1 MIVLDLTCT
10 KDHRFEG
17 WFASHDDFERQHTN
31 GLVTC
36 PLCATREVRK
46 LPSAP
51 HVQRSSNNHDKTSES
66 MTLESSAS
74 DVTLE
79 HSQMLAQLLSKL
91 RESAAQSED
100 VGKNFPEEARR
111 IHRGDAE
118 ERAIKGE
125 ASLADLE
132 SLLEEGISVLPVPPA
147 KEDLH

>member
-1 MIVLDLTCT
+1 
-10 KDHRFEG
+10 
-17 WFASHDDFERQHTN
+17 
-31 GLVTC
+31 
-36 PLCATREVRK
+36 
-46 LPSAP
+46 
-51 HVQRSSNNHDKTSES
+51 